1 MRITMTSAKFPNT
14 RLRRLRQE
22 GWIRDLV
29 QETRFT
35 PQNLIWPMFVI
46 DGKKTKEPISSMP
59 GVDRYSVDLAV
70 EKAKQA
76 YDAGI
81 PVVALFPRTDPKLKN
96 DQGSEALNPDNLVCQ
111 AVQAIKKAVPK
122 LGIMCD
128 VALDPYTNHGHD
140 GIMIGD
146 TIDNDATL
154 EVITQQALIQAKA
167 GCDVLGP
174 SEMMDGR
181 VGVIRQALEKSN
193 FKNTLILAYSAK
205 YASAFYGP
213 FRDAVGS
220 KGALKG
226 DKKTYQQNP
235 ANSDEALREVQMDLD
250 EGADMVMIKPALAYL
265 DVIYRVKQ
273 TFGVPTFAYH
283 VSGEY
288 SMIKASGQLGWLD
301 ENKAMMES
309 LLAIRRAGADGILTY
324 AALDVALNNL
334 K

>member
-1 MRITMTSAKFPNT
+1 MTYGKFPNT

-29 QETRFT
+29 QETRLT

-46 DGKKTKEPISSMP
+46 DGNKQKEPVTSMP

-70 EKAKQA
+70 EKAKEA

-81 PVVALFPRTDPKLKN
+81 PVIALFPKTDVKLK
-96 DQGSEALNPDNLVCQ
+96 DEQGTEALNPENLVCK
-111 AVQAIKKAVPK
+111 AVRAIKKAVPK
-122 LGIMCD
+122 IGIMCD
-128 VALDPYTNHGHD
+128 VALDPYTTHGHD

-146 TIDNDATL
+146 SIDNDSTL
-154 EVITQQALIQAKA
+154 EVIVQQALVQARA
-167 GCDVLGP
+167 GCDILGP

-181 VGVIRQALEKSN
+181 IGVIRNALEKDN
-193 FKNTLILAYSAK
+193 FKNTLILSYSAK
-205 YASAFYGP
+205 YASGFYGP

-235 ANSDEALREVQMDLD
+235 ANSDEALREVALDLE
-250 EGADMVMIKPALAYL
+250 EGADMVMVKPALPYL
-265 DVIYRVKQ
+265 DVIRRVKD
-273 TFGVPTFAYH
+273 TFGVPTFGYH

-288 SMIKASGQLGWLD
+288 AMIKAAGQLGWLD
-301 ENKAMMES
+301 ESRCMLES

-324 AALDVALNNL
+324 AALDFAQNKL

>member
-1 MRITMTSAKFPNT
+1 MTNGKFPNT
-14 RLRRLRQE
+14 RLRRLRQD

-29 QETRFT
+29 QETRLT

-46 DGKKTKEPISSMP
+46 DGNKQKEPVTSMP

-70 EKAKQA
+70 EKAKEA

-81 PVVALFPRTDPKLKN
+81 PVIALFPKTDVKLK
-96 DQGSEALNPDNLVCQ
+96 DEQGTEALNPDNLVCK
-111 AVQAIKKAVPK
+111 AVRAIKKAVPK
-122 LGIMCD
+122 IGIMCD
-128 VALDPYTNHGHD
+128 VALDPYTTHGHD

-146 TIDNDATL
+146 SIDNDSTL
-154 EVITQQALIQAKA
+154 EVIVQQALVQAKA
-167 GCDVLGP
+167 GCDILGP

-181 VGVIRQALEKSN
+181 IGVIRNALEKDN
-193 FKNTLILAYSAK
+193 FKNTLILSYSAK
-205 YASAFYGP
+205 YASGFYGP

-235 ANSDEALREVQMDLD
+235 ANSDEALREVAMDLE
-250 EGADMVMIKPALAYL
+250 EGADMVMVKPALPYL
-265 DVIYRVKQ
+265 DVIRRVKD
-273 TFGVPTFAYH
+273 TFGVPTFGYH

-288 SMIKASGQLGWLD
+288 AMIKAAGQLGWLD
-301 ENKAMMES
+301 ESRCMLES

-324 AALDVALNNL
+324 AALDFAQNKL

>member
-1 MRITMTSAKFPNT
+1 MTYGKFPNT

-29 QETRFT
+29 QETRLT

-46 DGKKTKEPISSMP
+46 DGNKQKEPVTSMP

-70 EKAKQA
+70 EKAKEA

-81 PVVALFPRTDPKLKN
+81 PVIALFPKTDVKLK
-96 DQGSEALNPDNLVCQ
+96 DEQGTEALNPENLVCK
-111 AVQAIKKAVPK
+111 AVRAIKKAVPK
-122 LGIMCD
+122 IGIMCD
-128 VALDPYTNHGHD
+128 VALDPYTTHGHD

-146 TIDNDATL
+146 SIDNDSTL
-154 EVITQQALIQAKA
+154 EVIVQQALVQARA
-167 GCDVLGP
+167 GCDILGP

-181 VGVIRQALEKSN
+181 IGVIRNALEKDN
-193 FKNTLILAYSAK
+193 FKNTLILSYSAK
-205 YASAFYGP
+205 YASGFYGP

-235 ANSDEALREVQMDLD
+235 ANSDEALREVAMDLE
-250 EGADMVMIKPALAYL
+250 EGADMVMVKPALPYL
-265 DVIYRVKQ
+265 DVIRRVKD
-273 TFGVPTFAYH
+273 TFGVPTFGYH

-288 SMIKASGQLGWLD
+288 AMIKAAGQLGWLD
-301 ENKAMMES
+301 EKRCMLES

-324 AALDVALNNL
+324 AALDFAQNNY
-334 K
+334 

>member
-1 MRITMTSAKFPNT
+1 MAYGKFPNT
-14 RLRRLRQE
+14 RLRRMRQE

-29 QETRFT
+29 QETRLT

-46 DGKKTKEPISSMP
+46 DGNKQKESILSMP

-70 EKAKQA
+70 EKAKEA

-81 PVVALFPRTDPKLKN
+81 PVVAIFPKTDLKLK
-96 DQGSEALNPDNLVCQ
+96 DEQGTEALNANNLVCKT
-111 AVQAIKKAVPK
+111 VQAIKKAVPK
-122 LGIMCD
+122 LGVMCD
-128 VALDPYTNHGHD
+128 VALDPYTSHGHD

-146 TIDNDATL
+146 SIDNDLTL
-154 EVITQQALIQAKA
+154 EVIVQQALIQARA
-167 GCDVLGP
+167 GCDILGP

-181 VGVIRQALEKSN
+181 VGAIRQALERDN
-193 FKNTLILAYSAK
+193 FKNTLILSYSAK

-213 FRDAVGS
+213 FREAVGS
-220 KGALKG
+220 KGALRG

-235 ANSDEALREVQMDLD
+235 ANSDEALREVAQDLE
-250 EGADMVMIKPALAYL
+250 EGADMVMIKPALPYL
-265 DVIYRVKQ
+265 DVIRRVKDK
-273 TFGVPTFAYH
+273 FGVPTFGYH

-288 SMIKASGQLGWLD
+288 SMIKAAGQLGWLD
-301 ENKAMMES
+301 ADKCMMES

-324 AALDVALNNL
+324 AALDIAQGL

>member
-1 MRITMTSAKFPNT
+1 MTSAKFPNT

-128 VALDPYTNHGHD
+128 VA
-140 GIMIGD
+140 
-146 TIDNDATL
+146 
-154 EVITQQALIQAKA
+154 
-167 GCDVLGP
+167 
-174 SEMMDGR
+174 
-181 VGVIRQALEKSN
+181 
-193 FKNTLILAYSAK
+193 
-205 YASAFYGP
+205 
-213 FRDAVGS
+213 
-220 KGALKG
+220 
-226 DKKTYQQNP
+226 
-235 ANSDEALREVQMDLD
+235 
-250 EGADMVMIKPALAYL
+250 
-265 DVIYRVKQ
+265 
-273 TFGVPTFAYH
+273 
-283 VSGEY
+283 
-288 SMIKASGQLGWLD
+288 
-301 ENKAMMES
+301 
-309 LLAIRRAGADGILTY
+309 
-324 AALDVALNNL
+324 
-334 K
+334 

>member
-1 MRITMTSAKFPNT
+1 MVTGKFPNT

-29 QETRFT
+29 QETRLT

-46 DGKKTKEPISSMP
+46 DGNKQKEPVSSMP

-70 EKAKQA
+70 EKAKEA

-81 PVVALFPRTDPKLKN
+81 PVIALFPKTDVKLK
-96 DQGSEALNPDNLVCQ
+96 DEQGTEALNPDNLVCK
-111 AVQAIKKAVPK
+111 AVRAIKKAVPK
-122 LGIMCD
+122 IGIMCD
-128 VALDPYTNHGHD
+128 VALDPYTTHGHD

-146 TIDNDATL
+146 SIDNDSTL
-154 EVITQQALIQAKA
+154 EVIVQQALVQARA
-167 GCDVLGP
+167 GCDILGP

-181 VGVIRQALEKSN
+181 IGVIRNALEKDN
-193 FKNTLILAYSAK
+193 FKNTLILSYSAK
-205 YASAFYGP
+205 YASGFYGP

-235 ANSDEALREVQMDLD
+235 ANSDEALREVAMDLE
-250 EGADMVMIKPALAYL
+250 EGADMVMVKPALPYL
-265 DVIYRVKQ
+265 DVIRRVKD
-273 TFGVPTFAYH
+273 TFGVPTFGYH

-288 SMIKASGQLGWLD
+288 AMIKAAGQLGWLD
-301 ENKAMMES
+301 EKRCMLES

-324 AALDVALNNL
+324 AALDFAQNNY
-334 K
+334 

>member
-1 MRITMTSAKFPNT
+1 MTSAKFPNT

-29 QETRFT
+29 QENRFT

-81 PVVALFPRTDPKLKN
+81 PVVALFPKTDPKLKN

-111 AVQAIKKAVPK
+111 AVQAIKKAIPK

>member
-1 MRITMTSAKFPNT
+1 MTSAKFPNT

>member
-1 MRITMTSAKFPNT
+1 MTYGKFPNT

-29 QETRFT
+29 QETRLT

-46 DGKKTKEPISSMP
+46 DGNKQKEPVTSMP

-70 EKAKQA
+70 EKAKEA
-76 YDAGI
+76 FDAGI
-81 PVVALFPRTDPKLKN
+81 PVIALFPKTDIQLK
-96 DQGSEALNPDNLVCQ
+96 DEQGTEALNPDNLVCK
-111 AVQAIKKAVPK
+111 AVRAIKKAVPK
-122 LGIMCD
+122 IGIMCD
-128 VALDPYTNHGHD
+128 VALDPYTTHGHD

-146 TIDNDATL
+146 TIDNDSTL
-154 EVITQQALIQAKA
+154 EVIVQQALVQAKA
-167 GCDVLGP
+167 GCDILGP

-181 VGVIRQALEKSN
+181 IGVIRHALEKDN
-193 FKNTLILAYSAK
+193 FKNTLILSYSAK
-205 YASAFYGP
+205 YASGFYGP

-235 ANSDEALREVQMDLD
+235 ANSDEALREVAMDLE
-250 EGADMVMIKPALAYL
+250 EGADMVMVKPALPYL
-265 DVIYRVKQ
+265 DVIRRVKD
-273 TFGVPTFAYH
+273 TFGVPTFGYH

-288 SMIKASGQLGWLD
+288 AMIKAAGQLGWLD
-301 ENKAMMES
+301 ESRCMLES

-324 AALDVALNNL
+324 AALDFAQNKL